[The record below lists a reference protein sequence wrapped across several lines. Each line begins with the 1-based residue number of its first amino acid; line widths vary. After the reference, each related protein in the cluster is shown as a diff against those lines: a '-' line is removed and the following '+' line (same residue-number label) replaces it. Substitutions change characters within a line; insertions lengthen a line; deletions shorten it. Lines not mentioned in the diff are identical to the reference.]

1 MDVWTLGRDVRR
13 PRRLDHR
20 HPACGAWSGAGAVRP
35 GGGPIAVQPEHRP
48 SSIRRA
54 SPISKR
60 RPRPGRPTPPSAR
73 TSANLYF
80 DARRFDLAIPWYE
93 AALKLEP
100 KNVNV
105 STDLA
110 VAYFSV
116 NELDRA
122 LKQVDYSL
130 AIDRKHVKTLLNQGI
145 VRALG
150 KQDLEGAAASWQQ
163 VVAIAPDSAEARIA
177 RQGLDGIKSQ
187 HTARAGREG
196 ARWHGA
202 APMRILPWIFRIL
215 LILMVLRLVLRWLFP
230 PRRPLQDGA
239 KARPPGTARRR
250 ARARPELRHLYPQGE
265 GAGRR
270 IRGQCDLL
278 LFGGVP

>member
-1 MDVWTLGRDVRR
+1 MKRDAWTFGL
-13 PRRLDHR
+13 
-20 HPACGAWSGAGAVRP
+20 SGAIFGVLVGWIIGTQRVAP
-35 GGGPIAVQPEHRP
+35 GPAPAP
-48 SSIRRA
+48 SAQAAAPSA
-54 SPISKR
+54 SDQNTPVVDAARVADLEAQAKA
-60 RPRPGRPTPPSAR
+60 RPTDATVR
-73 TSANLYF
+73 TDLANLYF

-145 VRALG
+145 FLAMG
-150 KQDLEGAAASWQQ
+150 KKDMEGAAASWQQ

-177 RQGLDGIKSQ
+177 RQGLDGIKGQ
-187 HTARAGREG
+187 HTPE
-196 ARWHGA
+196 
-202 APMRILPWIFRIL
+202 P
-215 LILMVLRLVLRWLFP
+215 
-230 PRRPLQDGA
+230 GA
-239 KARPPGTARRR
+239 KGRGGTEPRP
-250 ARARPELRHLYPQGE
+250 
-265 GAGRR
+265 
-270 IRGQCDLL
+270 
-278 LFGGVP
+278 